1 MKNKLELFNL
11 KFTCPDCP
19 DFSNNKFNIKFEE
32 KPKIKQ
38 SNKIKIFDFKI
49 KKSKNKSLF

>member
-32 KPKIKQ
+32 KPKGKQ